1 MDRALDR
8 IGIIGNTVTD
18 SAKVLDI
25 DAGCF
30 RIGFKGNF
38 VAVNGNGLG
47 CFRLQIKQGKNIGA
61 HALKGGR
68 TIYRHIKCGLCI
80 IRGIIFQFKAG
91 GNRGYVKDMEFHS
104 LILSIHNQRMTI
116 SVSASNR

>member
-8 IGIIGNTVTD
+8 IGIIGNTVTNRT
-18 SAKVLDI
+18 KILDA
-25 DAGCF
+25 DTGSFFSCCEHH
-30 RIGFKGNF
+30 F
-38 VAVNGNGLG
+38 VAINSNGIG